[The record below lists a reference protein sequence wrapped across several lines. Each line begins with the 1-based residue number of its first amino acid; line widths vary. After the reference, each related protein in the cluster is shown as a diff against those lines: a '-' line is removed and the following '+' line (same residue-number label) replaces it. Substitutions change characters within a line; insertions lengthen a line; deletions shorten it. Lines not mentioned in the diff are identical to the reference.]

1 MFIILYKYV
10 QFCDFYLQEFDV
22 FFCFCGWMVVMMDV
36 GLYDQFIE
44 NYGKSVWIWGFKYFD
59 KILNIYLD

>member
-1 MFIILYKYV
+1 MYKQFIRIFYMYLNVVWYMSMFMYMYYVFIILYKYV

-36 GLYDQFIE
+36 GLYD
-44 NYGKSVWIWGFKYFD
+44 
-59 KILNIYLD
+59 